1 VTASGNNSAENAP
14 WTLIFSPDRFQPEE
28 YRAMGSKCLLVSAL
42 LFGPALGAVAQ
53 SPVADLP
60 IPAAAKAE
68 VIQKLGQKLK
78 SNYVFPDVAER
89 TSATLEQKSAQGA
102 YADAITAKA
111 FAKLLSDNLRSA
123 GNDRH
128 LSVRFAPDAT
138 FDATPGGPPSAH
150 QLARM
155 KEEVVRD
162 GFGIARVERLPG
174 NVGYLDL
181 RGFGPTE
188 MVGDA
193 YTSAVA
199 LLAGT
204 DALILD
210 LRRNGGGE
218 PSSVAYLMS
227 HFFAEGDER
236 HINDIYDRPKDQT
249 RQYWTSASVK
259 TRYLKP
265 VYVLISGNTFS
276 GGEECAYDFQTQK
289 RGTLVGE
296 TTGGGA
302 NPGDF
307 VALGHGFVAFIPDG
321 RAINPITKTNWE
333 HVGVKPDIAVPAAKA
348 QQTAYAEIL
357 RTLILNSADAE
368 ARQELTTVL
377 ARVEKGEGEK
387 VEYPAAR

>member
-1 VTASGNNSAENAP
+1 M
-14 WTLIFSPDRFQPEE
+14 LFSSDRFRTMEPK
-28 YRAMGSKCLLVSAL
+28 YLLISPL
-42 LFGPALGAVAQ
+42 LFGLALGAVAQ
-53 SPVADLP
+53 SPTADST
-60 IPAAAKAE
+60 ISVAAKAD
-68 VIQKLGQKLK
+68 VIQKLTQKLK
-78 SNYVFPDVAER
+78 SNYVFPDVADQ
-89 TSATLEQKSAQGA
+89 TSASLVQKSAQGA
-102 YADAITAKA
+102 YANADMSKA
-111 FAKLLSDNLRSA
+111 FAKLLSDDLRA
-123 GNDRH
+123 LGNDRH
-128 LSVRFAPDAT
+128 LAVRYAPDAT
-138 FDATPGGPPSAH
+138 IDASPEASPGAAPGAN

-155 KEEVVRD
+155 TAEVVRD

-174 NVGYLDL
+174 NIGYLDL

-188 MVGDA
+188 LVGDA
-193 YTSAVA
+193 YKSAMS
-199 LLAGT
+199 LLSGT

-210 LRRNGGGE
+210 LRQNGGGE

-236 HINDIYDRPKDQT
+236 HVNDIYDRIKDQT

-265 VYVLISGNTFS
+265 VYVLTSGFTFS

-307 VALGHGFVAFIPDG
+307 VSLGHGFVAFIPDG
-321 RAINPITKTNWE
+321 RAINPVTHTNWE
-333 HVGVKPDIAVPAAKA
+333 HVGVKPDVAVPAAKA

-357 RTLILNSADAE
+357 RTLVANAPDSQS
-368 ARQELTTVL
+368 RQELNAIL

-387 VEYPAAR
+387 AEYSMPR